1 MNDNIPSMHEEIEN
15 LNQKI
20 EALEAEN
27 ADLKKKLE
35 QASSNAK
42 YYSDQHAKI
51 YDDMERIH
59 KILDHLKPTPPRS
72 EEKTEE
78 NKWPDTY
85 DLVTRLS
92 IWLGNK

>member
-1 MNDNIPSMHEEIEN
+1 MNEEIEK

-20 EALEAEN
+20 ESLEAEN
-27 ADLKKKLE
+27 AELNKKLE
-35 QASSNAK
+35 QASNNYK
-42 YYSDQHAKI
+42 YYSDQYTKI
-51 YDDMERIH
+51 NTDMERIH
-59 KILDHLKPTPPRS
+59 KILDHLKPTPPRA

-92 IWLGNK
+92 IWLVNK

>member
-1 MNDNIPSMHEEIEN
+1 MNDNISSIDEEIEN
-15 LNQKI
+15 LKQKI

-27 ADLKKKLE
+27 ADLKKKVE
-35 QASSNAK
+35 HASSNSK
-42 YYSDQHAKI
+42 YYSDLHTKI
-51 YDDMERIH
+51 YADMERIH
-59 KILDHLKPTPPRS
+59 RILDHLKPTPPRS